1 MFTDYRKKIK
11 IKDLSEGK
19 KRLIPNLSQNK
30 YKIKYYSSDLPP
42 INQNDNII
50 KKIKKSS
57 LSKSISFLYRSL
69 FPDEKNTM
77 QEFLDN
83 YSYEKFFNRPNW
95 KYTFYRYK
103 IEDQIKYYAMLQN
116 HEMKLYNKMKK
127 PSLIKKEFKKKPRMV
142 QIIEDNYIYKNRL
155 YNNPFDDELGLS
167 NIKNKSIKINKNENE
182 EEEENEN
189 ESEKSYLYGNY
200 DDMYKSSNRVHF
212 SNIYRGNIYPYMQGK
227 ILLSPINI
235 IKIKDGKKTIYSR
248 NDNNIR
254 SNIYQYYGDSID
266 EEE

>member
-1 MFTDYRKKIK
+1 MFTNYRKKIK

-57 LSKSISFLYRSL
+57 LSKSITFLYQSL

-83 YSYEKFFNRPNW
+83 YSYEKFFNRPIW

-103 IEDQIKYYAMLQN
+103 IEDQIKYYAMLKN
-116 HEMKLYNKMKK
+116 NEMKLYNKMKK
-127 PSLIKKEFKKKPRMV
+127 PCKLKKEFKRKPRMV
-142 QIIEDNYIYKNRL
+142 QIIEDNTLYKNRIK
-155 YNNPFDDELGLS
+155 NNPWDENYIFLNKNNSVNILS
-167 NIKNKSIKINKNENE
+167 KSKENKEEYNDYNENNYSKNIFENINGEYKNRNRINLNNIYKDNISSLKKNKMHL
-182 EEEENEN
+182 
-189 ESEKSYLYGNY
+189 SYN
-200 DDMYKSSNRVHF
+200 
-212 SNIYRGNIYPYMQGK
+212 
-227 ILLSPINI
+227 
-235 IKIKDGKKTIYSR
+235 SR
-248 NDNNIR
+248 NKL
-254 SNIYQYYGDSID
+254 
-266 EEE
+266 

>member
-1 MFTDYRKKIK
+1 MFTNYRKKIK

-57 LSKSISFLYRSL
+57 LSKSITFLYQSL

-83 YSYEKFFNRPNW
+83 YSYEKFFNRPIW

-103 IEDQIKYYAMLQN
+103 IEDQIKYYAMLKN
-116 HEMKLYNKMKK
+116 NEMKLYNKMKK
-127 PSLIKKEFKKKPRMV
+127 PCKLKKEFKRKPRMV
-142 QIIEDNYIYKNRL
+142 QIIEDNTLYKNRIK
-155 YNNPFDDELGLS
+155 NNPWDENYIFLNKNNSVNILS
-167 NIKNKSIKINKNENE
+167 KSKENKEEYNDYNENNYSKNIFENINREYKNRNRINLNNIYKDNISSLKKNKMHL
-182 EEEENEN
+182 
-189 ESEKSYLYGNY
+189 SYN
-200 DDMYKSSNRVHF
+200 
-212 SNIYRGNIYPYMQGK
+212 
-227 ILLSPINI
+227 
-235 IKIKDGKKTIYSR
+235 SR
-248 NDNNIR
+248 NKL
-254 SNIYQYYGDSID
+254 
-266 EEE
+266 

>member
-1 MFTDYRKKIK
+1 MFTNYRKKIK

-57 LSKSISFLYRSL
+57 LSKSITFLYQSL

-83 YSYEKFFNRPNW
+83 YSYEKFFNRPIW

-103 IEDQIKYYAMLQN
+103 IEDQIKYYAMLKN
-116 HEMKLYNKMKK
+116 NEMKLYNKMKK
-127 PSLIKKEFKKKPRMV
+127 PCKLKKEFKRKPRMV
-142 QIIEDNYIYKNRL
+142 QIIEDNTLYKNRIK
-155 YNNPFDDELGLS
+155 NNPWDENYIFLNKNNS
-167 NIKNKSIKINKNENE
+167 VNIISKSKENKEEYNDYNENNYSKNIFENINGEYKNRNRINLNNIYKDNISSLKKNKMHL
-182 EEEENEN
+182 
-189 ESEKSYLYGNY
+189 SYN
-200 DDMYKSSNRVHF
+200 
-212 SNIYRGNIYPYMQGK
+212 
-227 ILLSPINI
+227 
-235 IKIKDGKKTIYSR
+235 SR
-248 NDNNIR
+248 NKL
-254 SNIYQYYGDSID
+254 
-266 EEE
+266 

>member
-1 MFTDYRKKIK
+1 MFTNYRKKIK

-57 LSKSISFLYRSL
+57 LSKSITFLYQSL

-83 YSYEKFFNRPNW
+83 YSYEKFFNRPIW

-103 IEDQIKYYAMLQN
+103 IEDQIKYYAMLKN
-116 HEMKLYNKMKK
+116 NEMKLYNKMKK
-127 PSLIKKEFKKKPRMV
+127 PCKLKKEFKRKPRMV
-142 QIIEDNYIYKNRL
+142 QIIEDNTLYKNRIK
-155 YNNPFDDELGLS
+155 NNPWDENYIFLNKNNS
-167 NIKNKSIKINKNENE
+167 VNIISKSKENKEEYNDYNENNYSKNIFENINREYKNRNRINLNNIYKDNISSLKKNKMHL
-182 EEEENEN
+182 
-189 ESEKSYLYGNY
+189 SYN
-200 DDMYKSSNRVHF
+200 
-212 SNIYRGNIYPYMQGK
+212 
-227 ILLSPINI
+227 
-235 IKIKDGKKTIYSR
+235 SR
-248 NDNNIR
+248 NKL
-254 SNIYQYYGDSID
+254 
-266 EEE
+266 